1 MSDQIQEAKK
11 MRTMASVS
19 GILKGSEK
27 SGISRS
33 RTIGD
38 IRENVGDFDEIEV
51 MDPIKIAQEI

>member
-27 SGISRS
+27 SVSRS